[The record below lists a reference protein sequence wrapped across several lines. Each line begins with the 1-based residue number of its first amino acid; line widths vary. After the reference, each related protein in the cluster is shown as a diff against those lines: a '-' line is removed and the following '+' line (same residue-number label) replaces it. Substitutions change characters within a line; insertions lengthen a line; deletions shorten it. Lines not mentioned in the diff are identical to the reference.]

1 MWIDDLN
8 DLVLLPRGRQYEAL
22 QTLRQKTQAADH
34 EQWNTTFDSTS
45 LYQAWT
51 RLPLA
56 QGVYEVNRPVIR
68 RAIAGRE
75 DWRIVEIGGG
85 NGALWQE
92 FFADAPP
99 GTLTLIDPNQNAH
112 TAVAGRLPEHVE
124 LHSIIEP
131 AETADIPGC
140 DVLVCSLTLHHVAG
154 RDTQERAA
162 FGLDGVG
169 KLEILQRCLA
179 AIRDRAGVAVL
190 NEADCYHEIDLAPGD
205 PALIDSFID
214 AYVRRTARAVADTMA
229 RSGDGDESSHPW
241 QLILRHWCLDEVDYA
256 FADRADRDVYELDV
270 ASWLALLARAGARDV
285 NHIYSDEWNLFVQYV
300 FG

>member
-131 AETADIPGC
+131 AETADIPPGATF
-140 DVLVCSLTLHHVAG
+140 SY
-154 RDTQERAA
+154 
-162 FGLDGVG
+162 
-169 KLEILQRCLA
+169 
-179 AIRDRAGVAVL
+179 AV
-190 NEADCYHEIDLAPGD
+190 
-205 PALIDSFID
+205 
-214 AYVRRTARAVADTMA
+214 
-229 RSGDGDESSHPW
+229 
-241 QLILRHWCLDEVDYA
+241 
-256 FADRADRDVYELDV
+256 
-270 ASWLALLARAGARDV
+270 
-285 NHIYSDEWNLFVQYV
+285 
-300 FG
+300 